1 MIKMLSFLAPFGMP
15 IINPKVAHALVDACE
30 ALTIVRRDATASDR
44 YWPQNVFSKP
54 RIVTLD
60 ALPNIDQTWLSE
72 RARSVLTTPPQQIN
86 IHDIA
91 LYYGSYVY
99 DASDGPEL
107 SLDMM
112 EFRNYLIAMFDLTPL
127 VTDEVR
133 DVRWERPEPN
143 GWLATI
149 TYLPQLTALAA
160 AEAAE
165 IVYVSREY
173 FVALSRIALTDQR
186 ESRFTW
192 DGVTHR
198 LVSPAAG
205 RSVPWE
211 DCG

>member
-1 MIKMLSFLAPFGMP
+1 MVGVNPARAGMIL
-15 IINPKVAHALVDACE
+15 
-30 ALTIVRRDATASDR
+30 
-44 YWPQNVFSKP
+44 
-54 RIVTLD
+54 
-60 ALPNIDQTWLSE
+60 DQTWLSE

-112 EFRNYLIAMFDLTPL
+112 EFRNYLIAMFDLPPL

>member
-1 MIKMLSFLAPFGMP
+1 MTDVSLKTDDYTTYQTTSTPSP
-15 IINPKVAHALVDACE
+15 VE
-30 ALTIVRRDATASDR
+30 A
-44 YWPQNVFSKP
+44 
-54 RIVTLD
+54 
-60 ALPNIDQTWLSE
+60 
-72 RARSVLTTPPQQIN
+72 
-86 IHDIA
+86 
-91 LYYGSYVY
+91 
-99 DASDGPEL
+99 
-107 SLDMM
+107 
-112 EFRNYLIAMFDLTPL
+112 
-127 VTDEVR
+127 VR
-133 DVRWERPEPN
+133 DDN
-143 GWLATI
+143 GTMI